1 MLRKMLVMG
10 SLLMMPLITFAQA
23 SENAGGHGN
32 GNAFG
37 LGNGNAYG
45 RVTHAPEIDSSNIVL
60 GITLF
65 GGIVS
70 LIVRRRKK

>member
-1 MLRKMLVMG
+1 MLRKILVVG
-10 SLLMMPLITFAQA
+10 SLLVPLITFAQA
-23 SENAGGHGN
+23 SGNAGGQGN
-32 GNAFG
+32 GNGFG

-45 RVTHAPEIDSSNIVL
+45 RVDHAPEIDGGNIVL
-60 GITLF
+60 GITLL